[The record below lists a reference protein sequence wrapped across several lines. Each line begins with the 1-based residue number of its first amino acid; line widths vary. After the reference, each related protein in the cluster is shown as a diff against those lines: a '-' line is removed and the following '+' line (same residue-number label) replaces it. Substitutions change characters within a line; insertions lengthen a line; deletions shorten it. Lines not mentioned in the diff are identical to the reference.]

1 MAQPFEHQV
10 ACSSCYYPFP
20 RGKDLGGA
28 AVHHATQ
35 GEDDAVEG
43 EVAGW
48 AVAGLAVGDRVEILV
63 DQPIWVGGLIWDL
76 RGKGLLFVCQGD
88 NCEIVFGI
96 GQTRGLRPKQREYLD
111 VVASA
116 DLVAEGFESDLGAG
130 FPLEAD
136 LGLPE
141 EVCPSAFGAVGLPSG
156 SAKELRKVASNTRY
170 GVNHETTSHDT
181 ESVTCLREMRTLEGR
196 LGRSTLIKFG

>member
-1 MAQPFEHQV
+1 MSLRLLIWWPRGSSLTWVPGWEAR
-10 ACSSCYYPFP
+10 ACS
-20 RGKDLGGA
+20 DDVLGS
-28 AVHHATQ
+28 
-35 GEDDAVEG
+35 
-43 EVAGW
+43 
-48 AVAGLAVGDRVEILV
+48 
-63 DQPIWVGGLIWDL
+63 
-76 RGKGLLFVCQGD
+76 
-88 NCEIVFGI
+88 
-96 GQTRGLRPKQREYLD
+96 
-111 VVASA
+111 VVLSYMPQ
-116 DLVAEGFESDLGAG
+116 